1 MVSSV
6 IIAIYRYT
14 VKRLLFSKK
23 GVKGAE
29 REKQELEP
37 LNENENILQKSMNFE
52 TLK

>member
-6 IIAIYRYT
+6 IIAIYGYT
-14 VKRLLFSKK
+14 VKRLLFSKRSE
-23 GVKGAE
+23 GAE